1 MALVMQEALKA
12 LHRACALLYTVWRQG
27 LKITDRED
35 HQELRRALPS
45 LPTSL
50 YRGKNRSILPAHPL
64 QGTLAGQR
72 ESGQASSQSQMSL
85 CP

>member
-50 YRGKNRSILPAHPL
+50 HRGIDMLVNIHALFVLAESFLKIEKFYVYHILYIQL
-64 QGTLAGQR
+64 
-72 ESGQASSQSQMSL
+72 
-85 CP
+85 

>member
-1 MALVMQEALKA
+1 MGTAPKALSLQSWACAQSSLGLCSATPDGPVVVQEALKA

-45 LPTSL
+45 LPHLS
-50 YRGKNRSILPAHPL
+50 L
-64 QGTLAGQR
+64 QG
-72 ESGQASSQSQMSL
+72 
-85 CP
+85 